1 MNKKILLILIILS
14 FFAVSNVNAADTSNI
29 IASENST
36 NIETPVMDEILE
48 VDDSDTYFINTGS
61 NIQDT
66 IDQAKAGDTIILN
79 GTFELK
85 NTINIDK
92 TINIIGEGEGATIKP
107 NPLNFKDIQF
117 FNIKNNAHNVVLSN
131 LKLINGKTSE
141 GLINWEG
148 NTGSIDHCK
157 FAQNKAET
165 SSGAILLKGNDCKI
179 TDCTFK
185 SNEAQIAGAM
195 LIKGDNCHI
204 VNCTF
209 NENSAYQ
216 YGGAILIESDN
227 CIINNCTFSNNFAS
241 QSGGAIV
248 LKGKKN
254 IISNSEFD
262 LNYLRNY
269 GKESIEGGGAI
280 FSNGTNTEIDNCIF
294 NRNTA
299 TDLNGGAINL
309 NEYGFIQ
316 NSFFKDNSALLGR
329 SIYCSASA
337 VIASN
342 YFVIKFYESEEDTVK
357 IIGKAYTDDNI
368 FNRTKEPSSVDFS
381 ASMIF
386 EYGSSG
392 SIYVI
397 VDGGIVKKENIRVLE
412 HKEAKIAFSKNRLTI
427 SGLGVGNY
435 ILRVTTTP
443 DSNHTA
449 VDKDLNIT
457 VKKAVATISASKMTV
472 ALKSSTTWS
481 IKIINSKTH
490 KPISNM
496 KLNLKVY
503 TGKNYEKIT
512 VKTNSKGVAS
522 YKTKSLK
529 AGTHTIIVTGANS
542 GYKFNTLKSSIKVI
556 KQTQL
561 NFKQLFKTSDAD
573 GAILSYIVSNKK
585 TNKGI
590 NGIKIKV
597 LIYTGKKYKTYILKT
612 KKVIGKTQTYPGAIG
627 FSTNDFSAGKHK
639 VKLIPYDLKYKGS
652 GASYITIKKSA
663 TKGPKFFRVI

>member
-14 FFAVSNVNAADTSNI
+14 FFTVSNVTAADTSNI
-29 IASENST
+29 ISSENST
-36 NIETPVMDEILE
+36 NIERIVIDEILE
-48 VDDSDTYFINTGS
+48 VEDSDTYFINPES

-66 IDQAKAGDTIILN
+66 IDRANAGDTIILN

-92 TINIIGEGEGATIKP
+92 TINIVGDGNGATIKQDAFD
-107 NPLNFKDIQF
+107 FKKILL
-117 FNIKNNAHNVVLSN
+117 FNIKNSASNVFLSN
-131 LKLINGKTSE
+131 LKFNANSIE
-141 GLINWEG
+141 GTILWEG
-148 NTGSIDHCK
+148 NSGSIDHCE
-157 FAQNKAET
+157 FVQNKAEK
-165 SSGAILLKGNDCKI
+165 SSGAILLKGSDCKI

-185 SNEAQIAGAM
+185 SNEAYIAGAA
-195 LIKGDNCHI
+195 LIKGDKCQI
-204 VNCTF
+204 INCTF

-227 CIINNCTFSNNFAS
+227 CIINNCTFTNNFAS
-241 QSGGAIV
+241 KSGGAIV

-254 IISNSEFD
+254 IISNSKFEQ
-262 LNYLRNY
+262 NYLRNY
-269 GKESIEGGGAI
+269 ENKSTEGGGAI
-280 FSNGTNTEIDNCIF
+280 FINGTNSEINNCTF

-299 TDLNGGAINL
+299 TNLNGGAISL
-309 NEYGFIQ
+309 TEYGFIQ
-316 NSFFKDNSALLGR
+316 NSFFKDNSALLGK
-329 SIYCSASA
+329 SIYCSATA

-357 IIGKAYTDDNI
+357 ITGKAYTDDNI
-368 FNRTKEPSSVDFS
+368 FNRTKEPSRVDFS

-397 VDGGIVKKENIRVLE
+397 VDGGIVKKENIRVLK
-412 HKEAKIAFSKNRLTI
+412 HKEAKIVFSKNRLTI

-556 KQTQL
+556 KQTPLKYKLQSRV
-561 NFKQLFKTSDAD
+561 SDD
-573 GAILSYIVSNKK
+573 EGAILSYIVSNKK
-585 TNKGI
+585 TNKCI

-597 LIYTGKKYKTYILKT
+597 LIYTGKKYKTYVLKT
-612 KKVIGKTQTYPGAIG
+612 KKIKGKTQTYHGAIG
-627 FSTNDFSAGKHK
+627 FATNDFSIGKHK
-639 VKLIPYDLKYKGS
+639 VKLLPYDLKYKGS
-652 GASYITIKKSA
+652 ATSYIKIKKSS
-663 TKGPKFFRVI
+663 TKTLKFFRII